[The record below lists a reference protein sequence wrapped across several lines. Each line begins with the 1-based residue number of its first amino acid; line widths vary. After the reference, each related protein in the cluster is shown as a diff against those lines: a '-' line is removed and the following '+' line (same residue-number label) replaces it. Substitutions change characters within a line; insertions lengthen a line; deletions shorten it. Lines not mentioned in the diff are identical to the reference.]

1 MTENK
6 AMLNNRK
13 VVLGMS
19 GGVDSTASALILQ
32 KKGYE
37 VVGLHFDVF
46 GKGEDSA
53 SRVKEVCEKLGI
65 ELIYRDVSKDFSS
78 KVISYF
84 YNEYACG
91 RTPNPCVMCNKTV
104 KFKVLLDEANRIG
117 AGSIA
122 TGHYSETEVLKESGE
137 TVIKLCSN
145 RKKDQSYMLW
155 KLGQEELSRIIFPL
169 SSFNSKEEIREIL
182 REKGFPN
189 AETRDSQ
196 EICFIENDDYYSFLT
211 EKMGMKPRHGNFV
224 NKNGDILGTHS
235 GIIKYT
241 VGQRKGLGITFGKP
255 VFVTD
260 IDSKKNQVVLG
271 DSEDLFKNEIISS
284 NNNFCTSGKFSG
296 EKLYGKIRYAA
307 PFSSCTI
314 EELPDGRIKTVFEDA
329 QRAPTPGQSIVWYKG
344 EYMIGGGIIDKI

>member
-1 MTENK
+1 MIETK
-6 AMLNNRK
+6 DLNNNK

-19 GGVDSTASALILQ
+19 GGVDSTASALLLQ
-32 KKGYE
+32 RQGYE
-37 VVGLHFDVF
+37 VTGLHFDVF
-46 GKGEDSA
+46 GKGEEGA
-53 SRVKEVCEKLGI
+53 SKVKEVCGKLGI
-65 ELIYRDVSKDFSS
+65 DLIYKDVSKEFTS

-104 KFKVLLDEANRIG
+104 KFKVLLEEADRIG
-117 AGSIA
+117 ARYIA
-122 TGHYSETEVLKESGE
+122 TGHYSDTDVLEDSGE

-155 KLGQEELSRIIFPL
+155 KLGQEELGRIIFPL
-169 SSFNSKEEIREIL
+169 SSFKSKEEIRDIL
-182 REKGFPN
+182 RANGFPN

-196 EICFIENDDYYSFLT
+196 EICFIENNDYFSFLT
-211 EKMGMKPRHGNFV
+211 EKMGMKPEPGNFI
-224 NKNGDILGTHS
+224 NKNGEILGPHS

-260 IDSKKNQVVLG
+260 IDPEKNEVVLG
-271 DSEDLFKNEIISS
+271 DSEDLFKKEIISS
-284 NNNFCTSGKFSG
+284 NNNFCTSKKFAG

-307 PFSSCTI
+307 PFSPCTI

-344 EYMIGGGIIDKI
+344 EYMIGGGTIDKI